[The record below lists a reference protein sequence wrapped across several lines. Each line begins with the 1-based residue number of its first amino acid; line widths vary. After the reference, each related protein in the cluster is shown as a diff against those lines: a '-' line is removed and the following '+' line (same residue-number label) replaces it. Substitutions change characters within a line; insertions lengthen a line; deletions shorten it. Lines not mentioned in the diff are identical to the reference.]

1 VSQYTF
7 FKDLIDLRDEV
18 NPLDRLQPGDTL
30 LFAKRN
36 PTREKETTVKRVT
49 FDFSVA
55 DDA

>member
-36 PTREKETTVKRVT
+36 PTPEKETTVKRVT